1 MKEEKVTDSKLIDT
15 TIILRYLFDG
25 QYLNILEGKDIVFI
39 SVLSLFE
46 AKKKMLDKKIPE
58 EIIEEKMDFIKNKSI
73 YLPVSAQIAEKAAK
87 ISSNNKIPAIDS
99 IIYLTAIENNLT
111 LFTTDN
117 DFRGMPNAI
126 VFNK

>member
-58 EIIEEKMDFIKNKSI
+58 EIIEEKMDFPKFPK
-73 YLPVSAQIAEKAAK
+73 
-87 ISSNNKIPAIDS
+87 D
-99 IIYLTAIENNLT
+99 
-111 LFTTDN
+111 
-117 DFRGMPNAI
+117 
-126 VFNK
+126 